1 MEKKIITLGLVALML
16 LVILLGVTYVY
27 AQGPGSGPGPGAGP
41 RWGERHRWGSSEP
54 GKGLNLTPEQKA
66 SFREIRKKFIQENAQ
81 LIGAL
86 VAKRLEI
93 RSLWTDPKADSQAI
107 LAKEKELR
115 DLQNQMRDKAIQAK
129 IEARKILTPEQIANW
144 KPWRMRHRGM
154 MGHAPGRGCGFG
166 SDKAHLDLD
175 MDAAQENFARNVGG
189 IQVGRMD
196 DEEFQGNLNILS
208 AAGMGPGMGLAWSMD
223 Y

>member
-27 AQGPGSGPGPGAGP
+27 AQGFGSGPGPGPGP
-41 RWGERHRWGSSEP
+41 RWAERHRWGSSES

-86 VAKRLEI
+86 VAKRLEL

-107 LAKEKELR
+107 LAKERELR
-115 DLQNQMRDKAIQAK
+115 DLQNQMRDKVIQAK
-129 IEARKILTPEQIANW
+129 LETRKILTPEQIANW

-154 MGHAPGRGCGFG
+154 MGHADGRGCGFG
-166 SDKAHLDLD
+166 SDKARLEFGSEAAEESSVHDLGWIQ
-175 MDAAQENFARNVGG
+175 AGG
-189 IQVGRMD
+189 
-196 DEEFQGNLNILS
+196 L
-208 AAGMGPGMGLAWSMD
+208 
-223 Y
+223 

>member
-16 LVILLGVTYVY
+16 LVILLGVTYVC
-27 AQGPGSGPGPGAGP
+27 AQGSGPGPGAGP

-86 VAKRLEI
+86 VAKRLEL
-93 RSLWTDPKADSQAI
+93 RSLWTDPKADPQAI

-115 DLQNQMRDKAIQAK
+115 DLQNQMGDKVIQAK
-129 IEARKILTPEQIANW
+129 LEARKILTPEQIANW
-144 KPWRMRHRGM
+144 KPWRMRPRGM

-166 SDKAHLDLD
+166 SDKAHLDLGL
-175 MDAAQENFARNVGG
+175 DATQESSVRHLAG
-189 IQVGRMD
+189 IQVGGLH
-196 DEEFQGNLNILS
+196 EEEIQGDLDLLS
-208 AAGMGPGMGLAWSMD
+208 ASGMGLGTDLGWSME

>member
-27 AQGPGSGPGPGAGP
+27 AQGSGSGPGPGAGP
-41 RWGERHRWGSSEP
+41 RWGEKHRWGSSEP

-66 SFREIRKKFIQENAQ
+66 SFREIRRKFIQENAQ

-86 VAKRLEI
+86 VAKRLEL
-93 RSLWTDPKADSQAI
+93 RSLWTDPKADSPAI

-115 DLQNQMRDKAIQAK
+115 DLQNQMRDKVIQAK
-129 IEARKILTPEQIANW
+129 LEARKILTPEQIGNW

-154 MGHAPGRGCGFG
+154 MGHAPRRGCGFG
-166 SDKAHLDLD
+166 NDKAHLDLGS
-175 MDAAQENFARNVGG
+175 DAAQESFVLHPGG
-189 IQVGRMD
+189 VQVGELD
-196 DEEFQGNLNILS
+196 DEEIQGGLDLLS
-208 AAGMGPGMGLAWSMD
+208 ASGTGPGMGLAWSNE